1 MPGAQR
7 RGRAARDGGGG
18 GWGREGEL
26 PGRELDGDE
35 GRDGGSGGGAQS
47 SAARGG
53 GTLLGRRSAC
63 GTARLTAGLSPQEHY
78 KGEMVKVGVNG

>member
-7 RGRAARDGGGG
+7 RGRAARDEGGG

-26 PGRELDGDE
+26 RGRELDGDE

-47 SAARGG
+47 SAARAVGG
-53 GTLLGRRSAC
+53 RYWAGGLRAAPHVSLPVSPRRN
-63 GTARLTAGLSPQEHY
+63 TIKARW
-78 KGEMVKVGVNG
+78 